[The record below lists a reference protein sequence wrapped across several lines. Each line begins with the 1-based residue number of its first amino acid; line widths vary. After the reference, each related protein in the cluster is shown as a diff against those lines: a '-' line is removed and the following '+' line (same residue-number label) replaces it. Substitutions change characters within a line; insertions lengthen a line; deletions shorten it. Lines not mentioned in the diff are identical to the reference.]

1 MDSGLILFRFPCP
14 AEFPVPEQGGN
25 PAELLEAQ
33 QFFRVHPQ
41 IFEYPRI
48 RHARLRQLLDNIG
61 HEGDIM
67 RSPGTVVP
75 DGGSHASQTGGS
87 FCFFRRS
94 DGIKKKFFHQN
105 VTFAE
110 FCNFLFRKNIV
121 NIITKERNIRK
132 TVIPRRKGVFVLW
145 QIVSC

>member
-14 AEFPVPEQGGN
+14 AEFLVPEQGGN

-33 QFFRVHPQ
+33 QFLRIHPQ

-75 DGGSHASQTGGS
+75 DGGSHAVSKRLVDYGHRHHATLP
-87 FCFFRRS
+87 F
-94 DGIKKKFFHQN
+94 
-105 VTFAE
+105 
-110 FCNFLFRKNIV
+110 V
-121 NIITKERNIRK
+121 NIAVSLHDLAAVEPVHDFIG
-132 TVIPRRKGVFVLW
+132 PVL
-145 QIVSC
+145 SL